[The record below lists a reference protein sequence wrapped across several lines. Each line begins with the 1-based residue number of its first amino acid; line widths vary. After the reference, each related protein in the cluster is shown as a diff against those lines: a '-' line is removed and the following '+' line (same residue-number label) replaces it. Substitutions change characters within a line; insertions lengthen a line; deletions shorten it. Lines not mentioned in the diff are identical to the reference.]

1 MPSNFDNLYI
11 EKKTEA
17 PNHDMINFYTNLE
30 LLITEFL
37 KEKLTKEKLIQAIEE
52 YLSNQ
57 NSLLK

>member
-1 MPSNFDNLYI
+1 
-11 EKKTEA
+11 
-17 PNHDMINFYTNLE
+17 MINFYTNLE